1 METSN
6 SENIES
12 DSMHTGINIET
23 FTTICIMQTCSKYLR
38 QSILI
43 EQMTQFSQ
51 GKTVLWNIQSRKFYV
66 TIKVKLFS
74 TLVYGEKKKLS
85 FSRHLIL

>member
-1 METSN
+1 
-6 SENIES
+6 
-12 DSMHTGINIET
+12 
-23 FTTICIMQTCSKYLR
+23 MQTCSKYLR